1 MGKFYSII
9 LTAGMMCMSMAAN
22 AINITINIDNPE
34 HVSIYTNYGSTM
46 VEGIV
51 AGDNQLTVEEYQQ
64 VQIKAKENA
73 FITKVIKSMDGAEDS
88 EQYVS
93 NMTECGLYI
102 SSSDEGAKFTVTSVN
117 ADDARDGSCTVWV
130 DDPSNVRV
138 QRSGT
143 YSDVVLAAGDN
154 TVKYMTDKE
163 LPLLIGSVNYSS
175 PLYQVKVN
183 DEVVSPQGTM
193 WCVTPANGDKIEIFA
208 NFPDIDVPVKFVYA
222 SDDAKGFVTG
232 VTVNGETVDNYNDA
246 DFTVKAGSNVSISGN
261 TGDYNLASFK
271 INGISQSFYSPYSFT
286 VTEETTIE
294 IDAQKYGT
302 VKAILDID
310 NPENVTVYR
319 GYSYNNDIISGLN
332 AGENEIELSE
342 TNAQLQIKAVSGS
355 YITSVTAGEQTVS
368 ADYDNAYNVTVT
380 EGMMIVVR
388 SGAIERDS
396 KAAVYIDSKE
406 AAAQYFNFQRAD
418 RSSVDIATGYNVID
432 FYEGD
437 NPFGLS
443 WYGAEY
449 ANVYKNNEAVEPLY
463 SGSTTYELNLANG
476 DVVKIYLASDPQ
488 MLEAELKAE
497 DGVDA
502 SKVAVTMDRV
512 TDLADWAGKFDVLPG
527 TEISIKP
534 EADYNITVKT
544 GDENVTANEDGVYVV
559 TVEQPATITVSNDD
573 VSGISEISTE
583 KAATTVYNMQGIR
596 MSGDIRQLPAGI
608 YVVNGKKVVK
618 K

>member
-1 MGKFYSII
+1 
-9 LTAGMMCMSMAAN
+9 MSMAAN

-380 EGMMIVVR
+380 EGMIIVVR

-544 GDENVTANEDGVYVV
+544 GDENVTANKDGVYVV

-608 YVVNGKKVVK
+608 YVINGKKVVK

>member
-380 EGMMIVVR
+380 EGMIIVVR

-544 GDENVTANEDGVYVV
+544 GDENVTANKDGVYVV

-608 YVVNGKKVVK
+608 YVINGKKVVK

>member
-22 AINITINIDNPE
+22 AINITVNIDNPE

-163 LPLLIGSVNYSS
+163 LPLLIGSVNHSS

-193 WCVTPANGDKIEIFA
+193 WCVTPVNGDKIEIFA

-271 INGISQSFYSPYSFT
+271 INGISQYFYSPYSFT